1 MTMYKK
7 RKMLIVD
14 SIDIDRDILKDI
26 FKNEFDILEAA
37 DGQAAVELV
46 NQHKN
51 QICVALLDM
60 QISMVSSASL
70 LEYHSADPVFS
81 KIPVIAITINDDTR
95 TQMEAFQMGAAD
107 YITKPFIEEIIRYRI
122 KNVLSTRQ
130 AEQAAQE
137 TEILRV
143 KAERD
148 MMTGIYNKVTSEHLV
163 SSLLAANDTI
173 CAMLVIDIDDFKQ
186 VNDVYGHLEGDRVIC
201 AIADMLSNHFRKTDI
216 VGRIGGDEFL
226 VFMSGLP
233 SMELARQKADN
244 FLKLL
249 KYKPI
254 PTYPIHVSV
263 SIGMA
268 ITQPRSYTYRELFKQ
283 ADEAL
288 YQAKRNG
295 KGQYAEYGL
304 EKSPKARKHTVPNAL
319 LFSKNRDICN
329 AIHLISEDIQLFTI
343 VSQDEPADFKKE
355 SSQKPYLLYIDIS
368 AEDGGGDVLLK
379 QTLAEDY
386 LQDIPFIAICQ
397 EGNIKQYSAAIQ
409 KGAVDILPA
418 PIDTEFAKRRIKE
431 FFC

>member
-1 MTMYKK
+1 MYKK

-14 SIDIDRDILKDI
+14 SINIDRDILRDI
-26 FKNEFDILEAA
+26 FKEEFDILEAA
-37 DGQAAVELV
+37 DGQAAMDLIG
-46 NQHKN
+46 QYKN
-51 QICVALLDM
+51 QICIVLLDM
-60 QISMVSSASL
+60 QVSLISSVSL
-70 LEYHSADPVFS
+70 LECHSTDPVFN

-95 TQMEAFQMGAAD
+95 SQMEAFRMGAAD
-107 YITKPFIEEIIRYRI
+107 YITKPFIEEIIRYRV

-148 MMTGIYNKVTSEHLV
+148 LMTGIYNKVTSEHLV

-186 VNDVYGHLEGDRVIC
+186 VNDIYGHLEGDRIIC
-201 AIADMLSNHFRKTDI
+201 MITDLLSKHFRKTDI

-233 SMELARQKADN
+233 STDLARQKANN

-249 KYKPI
+249 KYKPDVSS
-254 PTYPIHVSV
+254 PIHVSV

-268 ITQPRSYTYRELFKQ
+268 ITQPRAYTYKELFRQ

-304 EKSPKARKHTVPNAL
+304 EKEPDAPKDTNLNAL
-319 LFSKNRDICN
+319 LFSKNRQTCR
-329 AIHLISEDIQLFTI
+329 AISMISGETRLSTI
-343 VSQDEPADFKKE
+343 ASLDELADLEKKFP
-355 SSQKPYLLYIDIS
+355 QKPYLLYMDIS
-368 AEDGGGDVLLK
+368 AEEGSGSALLK
-379 QTLAEDY
+379 QMLAQEY
-386 LQDIPFIAICQ
+386 LQDVPFIAICQ

-409 KGAVDILPA
+409 KGVVDILPA
-418 PIDTEFAKRRIKE
+418 PIDTEFAKRRMEE
-431 FFC
+431 FFG

>member
-1 MTMYKK
+1 MMMYKK

-14 SIDIDRDILKDI
+14 SIDIDRDLLKDM
-26 FKNEFDILEAA
+26 FQNEFDILEAS
-37 DGQAAVELV
+37 DGQAAADLV
-46 NQHKN
+46 SLHGT
-51 QICVALLDM
+51 QICIALLDI
-60 QISMVSSASL
+60 QISIASSTTL
-70 LEYHSADPVFS
+70 LEYHRTDPVFS

-95 TQMEAFQMGAAD
+95 SQMEAFQMGAAD
-107 YITKPFIEEIIRYRI
+107 YITKPFIEEIIRYRVR
-122 KNVLSTRQ
+122 NVLSSCQ
-130 AEQAAQE
+130 AEKAALE
-137 TEILRV
+137 TEQLRV

-148 MMTGIYNKVTSEHLV
+148 LMTGIYNKVTSEHLV

-186 VNDVYGHLEGDRVIC
+186 VNDVYGHLEGDHIIC
-201 AIADMLSNHFRKTDI
+201 MIADLLSNHFRKTDI
-216 VGRIGGDEFL
+216 VGRVGGDEFL

-233 SMELARQKADN
+233 STDLARQKAEN

-249 KYKPI
+249 KYEPDAAQ
-254 PTYPIHVSV
+254 PIHVSV

-288 YQAKRNG
+288 YRAKRNG

-304 EKSPKARKHTVPNAL
+304 EKEPDDHRSTALTAL
-319 LFSKNRDICN
+319 LFSKNRDVCS
-329 AIHLISEDIQLFTI
+329 AISQISEDTHLFTI
-343 VSQDEPADFKKE
+343 VSPDGIGDFKKKFTK
-355 SSQKPYLLYIDIS
+355 KPYLLYIDIS
-368 AEDGGGDVLLK
+368 TEDGCGDDFMQQVL
-379 QTLAEDY
+379 TADY
-386 LQDIPFIAICQ
+386 LQGIPFIAICQ

-418 PIDTEFAKRRIKE
+418 PIDTEFARRRIDE